1 MSELISVVDDGGVRT
16 VCLDAPASLNSLG
29 EELTRQLFDA
39 MQAAEADTG
48 VHCVVLTGSGKL
60 FCSGGNLKEFMA
72 VEEPLDEYINLVM
85 KDLYNPLANFLEQ
98 MKTPLVTAV
107 NGPAIG
113 AGVGLALNADIVVM
127 ARSAFFAL
135 PFVPRLAVLPD
146 MGATWLLTRGLG
158 YNRALAY
165 VLTGDKL
172 SAQSAA
178 DSGLVWA
185 AVEDDQLAGQ
195 VANLA
200 RSISLLPMAAIDA
213 AKRALGSATQNTLA
227 EQLEVERSLQTVRFG
242 SASFREG
249 LAAFAEKRDPDFTG
263 LEA

>member
-1 MSELISVVDDGGVRT
+1 MDELITVSDDNGVRT
-16 VCLDAPASLNSLG
+16 VCLNAPGSLNSLG

-39 MQAAEADTG
+39 MRAAEADTE
-48 VHCVVLTGSGKL
+48 VRCVVLTGSGKL

-72 VEEPLDEYINLVM
+72 VETPLDEYINGVM
-85 KDLYNPLANFLEQ
+85 EDLYNPLANFLEQ
-98 MKTPLVTAV
+98 MKKPLITAV

-165 VLTGDKL
+165 VLTGEKL
-172 SAQSAA
+172 SAQVAVEA
-178 DSGLVWA
+178 GLVWA
-185 AVEDDQLAGQ
+185 VVEDDLLAGH
-195 VANLA
+195 VETLA
-200 RSISLLPMAAIDA
+200 RSISRLPLAAIDT
-213 AKRALGSATQNTLA
+213 AKRALGSACQNTLA
-227 EQLEVERSLQTVRFG
+227 EQLEVERTLQTQRFG